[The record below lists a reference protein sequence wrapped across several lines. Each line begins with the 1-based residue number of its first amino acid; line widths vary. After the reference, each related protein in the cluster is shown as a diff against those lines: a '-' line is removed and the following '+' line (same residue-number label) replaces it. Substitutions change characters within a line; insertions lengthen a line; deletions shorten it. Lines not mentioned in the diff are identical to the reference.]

1 MKSSSMWPTYPKLR
15 RIQRWTE
22 EKNTND
28 HDWLASSFFVNYY
41 EGYISHTKPKP
52 SDPNDYMLEG
62 GEDPNIS

>member
-28 HDWLASSFFVNYY
+28 HYWLAGSFFVNYY
-41 EGYISHTKPKP
+41 EGYIFHTKPKP